1 VAKELTMGDDS
12 KDGVILLSRILLM
25 ILFIIFGW
33 LKLTNFAGTVTAM
46 EGYGTPM
53 PYLAAIVSVVVEFV
67 FGIAL
72 IVGLFTRPIAV
83 IFAVYVLGTAIIGHS
98 YWNMTGAEMMGN
110 EINFYKNISIIGGLL
125 LLAITGAGRYSLDNK
140 FFNKDTRHT

>member
-1 VAKELTMGDDS
+1 MGDSS

-33 LKLTNFAGTVTAM
+33 MKLTNFGGTVTSM

-53 PYLAAIVSVVVEFV
+53 PYFAAIIAVVVEFI

-72 IVGLFTRPIAV
+72 IVGIFTRPITV
-83 IFAVYVLGTAIIGHS
+83 IFALYVLGTAFIGHPF
-98 YWNMTGAEMMGN
+98 WNMTGAEMMGN
-110 EINFYKNISIIGGLL
+110 EINFFKNISIIGGLL
-125 LLAITGAGRYSLDNK
+125 LLAVTGAGRYSLDHK
-140 FFNKDTRHT
+140 LFDK